1 MQQVLYFYDG
11 WTVGK
16 PVALPSV
23 IRPPARRPCGSR
35 LAACLYSTEQGR
47 GPLKTYSDYRRRSSH
62 GPSAKYDTSWDS
74 DKCAKLPSALQ
85 WAPGPWAEAVTM
97 SSKLSR
103 LVRSRAARSAA
114 LDSCGRRSCSTSSST
129 SSFYQK
135 TKITNK
141 QLDVDTLYLL
151 DKYSRCVNIFWPTKI
166 FLSYN
171 YNINV
176 LFTQKYFES
185 VKTIFVILISGT
197 TQLQC
202 RSQGSWS
209 TGGTTTRRT
218 PSPSWRRRSRPGWP
232 TWSWSWGCC
241 PRRCSASRSARR
253 SSQTT
258 SPASS
263 RLLFIVNKHA
273 TNVWRGCTI
282 LNFRW
287 TLLPVLF

>member
-23 IRPPARRPCGSR
+23 IRPPVARVAADWLQVCTVQSR
-35 LAACLYSTEQGR
+35 AGVHWKHILITDDAVHMDQVLSTTRAG
-47 GPLKTYSDYRRRSSH
+47 T
-62 GPSAKYDTSWDS
+62 S

-151 DKYSRCVNIFWPTKI
+151 DKYSRCVNIFLT
-166 FLSYN
+166 YEN
-171 YNINV
+171 
-176 LFTQKYFES
+176 
-185 VKTIFVILISGT
+185 IFVL
-197 TQLQC
+197 
-202 RSQGSWS
+202 
-209 TGGTTTRRT
+209 
-218 PSPSWRRRSRPGWP
+218 
-232 TWSWSWGCC
+232 
-241 PRRCSASRSARR
+241 
-253 SSQTT
+253 
-258 SPASS
+258 
-263 RLLFIVNKHA
+263 
-273 TNVWRGCTI
+273 
-282 LNFRW
+282 
-287 TLLPVLF
+287 